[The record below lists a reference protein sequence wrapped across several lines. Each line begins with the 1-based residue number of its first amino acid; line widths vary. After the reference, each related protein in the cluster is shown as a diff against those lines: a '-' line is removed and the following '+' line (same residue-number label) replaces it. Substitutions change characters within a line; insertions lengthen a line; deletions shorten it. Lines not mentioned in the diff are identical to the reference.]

1 MLSFLVVKGSS
12 SNLAR
17 SCRNGCLMAE
27 AEGGKQL
34 DMIISC
40 TCVSTG
46 QGKYEHLGRFGHF
59 HCLLSQVQHNHLDFV
74 AVSSSVLHDRRRPS
88 LQCSYIPLLLLWQDS
103 SQVLDGRCAGS
114 DFHHGKWRKAA
125 GGRYQDGHIKGDI
138 IFSLSAVQFRCFG
151 QELIQD
157 LGRIWN
163 RSL

>member
-1 MLSFLVVKGSS
+1 MLMTVIKILKVVLYFFGLCDLKNPSEIIIIMMIVIILIIYSLSTTQYMTVSWLVLSFLVVKGSS

-88 LQCSYIPLLLLWQDS
+88 LQCSYIPLLLL
-103 SQVLDGRCAGS
+103 
-114 DFHHGKWRKAA
+114 
-125 GGRYQDGHIKGDI
+125 
-138 IFSLSAVQFRCFG
+138 
-151 QELIQD
+151 
-157 LGRIWN
+157 
-163 RSL
+163 